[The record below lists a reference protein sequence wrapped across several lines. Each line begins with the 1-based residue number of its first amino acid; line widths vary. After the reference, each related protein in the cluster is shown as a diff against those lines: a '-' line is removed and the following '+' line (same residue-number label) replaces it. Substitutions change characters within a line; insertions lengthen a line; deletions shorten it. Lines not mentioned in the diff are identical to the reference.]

1 MDTNTYSSKSLQS
14 IHNNTK
20 LLLDAE
26 GGGLGLGGTQRGCHC
41 ILLLY
46 EKNEANMK
54 IRLVVSIQ
62 VFVILFST
70 LGCVFVEFNNRKK
83 M

>member
-1 MDTNTYSSKSLQS
+1 
-14 IHNNTK
+14 
-20 LLLDAE
+20 
-26 GGGLGLGGTQRGCHC
+26 
-41 ILLLY
+41 
-46 EKNEANMK
+46 MK

-83 M
+83 NVTYRKAWGDLTPFQALVLGPSREKPNFIPALVLRTT